1 MENKVEDKKPVVDKY
16 TDYLYGVLK
25 DNNAYD
31 GDYDKFYNE
40 FYQPGVKGYT
50 YRKELYDTMTSHGV
64 DLGATYEDFAN
75 WIGLHAI
82 DPQTQQTP
90 MGADSI
96 SKDMKPVEVTPT
108 KKPEAKKEEKP
119 EVSTEAVSGNQSATD
134 TPQNLESNVSR
145 MRNAGT
151 NYFLQAA
158 EEISNNA
165 YSKSL
170 EELAN
175 QAAKDLKKEA
185 YQESKEESY
194 VRLNQTARYIPI
206 RSLPKDADLDSVFK
220 AALNFEQMCGGTK
233 EYTFAPLGGDVQ
245 ERFEKWKALNATAD
259 NNFTQETASMSPNAV
274 YLQARN
280 LQALGKERPAWIS
293 ELRWNEASDPKNN
306 IDYQEVAAKLVQ
318 EDQQRRL
325 KRSDGAYPNN
335 VSLNGMYHA
344 NYTASMASDIYNTGT
359 INTLFVLFQDG
370 RIRPLQAPDP
380 SVLRGGWEAQR
391 ELFRRQYEK
400 MTFGEEGKEDYTDPY
415 EKNRVVGNFL
425 QNGEVCHIIYF
436 PYMIEQRRWNDAQ
449 ELIKIGTGG
458 KFDEEGVLLNPDDR
472 LQIVPV
478 VVKNGESEEDA
489 IAKAKVE
496 LDNEISKK
504 LPYKETYL
512 QQQIAQAR
520 EALKKEQERL
530 KQLGKHDA
538 VKGSYLPP
546 MFNSKYF
553 DDLLESS
560 TEEGVKR
567 SDEVALA
574 RGNIRKLEESIKK
587 YTQALEALRTV
598 DKVGAWGGFLE
609 GISDLDNWTFGLYNL
624 RENLVAVK
632 AHEGK
637 MGQEAKDR
645 LGLARSLS
653 QESMSAFH
661 RHGEGRL
668 YGPAFGAGYSFP
680 FTIGAIATYGAG
692 NVAARSIIRGGSRMA
707 AKYGTNWLF
716 DTTIRAT
723 TRLAA
728 INAAGVID
736 SSFQMP
742 RIISDAAIEKMGL
755 MNYTFD
761 ENQRIVVTGTQQEK
775 SWGHSLLHSGL
786 NTLVQNVSERVGT
799 YVLEPVAKAFG
810 IGKISLRGFGEALP
824 YGKTIHMIQNGAF
837 AKAMS
842 KMYGTFEKGGYDGF
856 VNEVLEEYIAN
867 PMTATFDENYT
878 FADIFDSRQNLDTAL
893 SVWASSILMLGLS
906 STASS
911 VKYYRTLRSVN
922 NAYDKAEAN
931 ARRLF
936 GNENWD
942 KIQNTILRLEGEPLV
957 NAIYAGVCQNKSLSD
972 EQKKAFLNYVRAQKA
987 QAVFNN
993 AVSEKYSFS
1002 LTGEELNEMNAMT
1015 IHAYAEGRNMQT
1027 PQEYAQAQQ
1036 AFADTREM
1044 AMSALGVTD
1053 DIDAYLDTLGETPAE
1068 QLKKGVEAAK
1078 EKGLDEK
1085 AANAALSAYLNAREQ
1100 QKGAMDGITSDE
1112 SIRRQHADSVI
1123 RQITF
1128 ENEADSEGGSGKVIL
1143 VNVKGR
1149 EKPVF
1154 LIRGR
1159 YENGSITG
1167 ETVVVSEGNG
1177 VIEMIPASEVEG
1189 IVEESDAM
1197 TERQREYDKIDAE
1210 NKEQQRLI
1218 NLNMDTPLAGQGG
1231 ILMDEEGH
1239 RRQVGIKCVFNDEQG
1254 NPASVLVVDQ
1264 NNNDYLIPIDVF
1276 REQRGRGR
1284 KFEAIEPYLDET
1296 DEEYHAA
1303 EGPMNEEYNLANKE
1317 QGGVSEEDAQGAA
1330 EGVTPQPTTDA
1341 TEKPTKP
1348 EVKYDYHVKMKD
1360 GSGNAVSGRVTNLS
1374 ADGVE
1379 IEFDAPYNGKMVD
1392 RIPLADFDNGVS
1404 EIADANGNVLW
1415 NETEAVGDTEV
1426 APQVDATPTQVGQE
1440 DAEKPAIA
1448 QAEQEH
1454 KPTAL
1459 ERIPRSENG
1468 EPLFEQAEN
1477 PEVAWDALVEFSD
1490 GNAATAKEIAD
1501 AMTEEKRKALE
1512 KARKL
1517 KLKGKTPAE
1526 MLASKQA
1533 NAAELAKAE
1542 SEYNHWQRMAN
1553 VEQNRQNAIRAQQE
1567 AEARQRATERAEAE
1581 KAEREAREE
1590 AERRERE
1597 ALEGI
1602 PEWHMDTPENARKR
1616 GARRYG
1622 GQIFTRQE
1630 PVNGVVGKEV
1640 EVKFSQKDLPKGHV
1654 VVMEAEQLQPS
1665 HIQGKRNPM
1674 FFIEEAQP
1682 KNRAEDVSQTAARNI
1697 AENIRPQEITSST
1710 TAYTGAPTINTRGEV
1725 IQGNNRSDA
1734 LRYLWQNNLPEQ
1746 QQAYK
1751 QYLLDQ
1757 AEQLGLDSNA
1767 INAMQHPVL
1776 VNQLDVDDAEAIRL
1790 GQMTAQDT
1798 ESGGVERIKPKNVA
1812 QKLGDNMR
1820 TFANRLLSSS
1830 DNDATFG
1837 QLVDRNGEDVLNWMN
1852 QIGAISNTQY
1862 QSAFDSKGKLTPEAK
1877 NDLQKVLYQAVF
1889 KGGSQQ
1895 LEEMFDRLPAKAQR
1909 AILST
1914 AFRDMD
1920 SPFAGKMLSEIQ
1932 SSIIAYNALMQD
1944 EGFASAKNMEEV
1956 LRAIEI
1962 FKHQTALDDR
1972 FEQYMPADNFSNFAL
1987 HLAGLY
1993 KASDMSQTTIASYFN
2008 EMYDLA
2014 QGKKAATLFEE
2025 ADTTEYPLAEVI
2037 KKVLGIDYKPAK
2049 NGNNN
2054 VANGG
2059 ADVALRNQ
2067 ESQGRQLR
2075 SNKPSASGEQNQT
2088 GTESSERGEGVGVSD
2103 NEQGRQVDIEVNA
2116 PRKGDL
2122 AEAQEN
2128 RPKNS
2133 TQAAVENKES
2143 KPVRFEA
2150 GRRLTKEEKK
2160 EVLNTLRDAF
2170 KENGVPYHIEESDF
2184 GKERRVYEPTSEDWV
2199 KSDITGRPLR
2209 YYITLPDGRVAHP
2222 TELFPNISGRE
2233 VTGHVNRMALLE
2245 KEASELI
2252 SKQLNGFP
2260 SEYIPTAISIL
2271 KKMQSLPHDVRDM
2284 GYGPYFLV
2292 SYDYIFNGKHYGNSP
2307 LFVSLFAHS
2316 VVKESSDAIEATV
2329 KVVNNSYYMVDALLS
2344 ALKKK
2349 YNSTQSAVE
2358 SASAEV
2364 ETSPTEAQK
2373 KAGNYKMGH
2382 VKVGAFDVTI
2392 ENPKGSERSGT
2403 DANGKKWSVKMNNT
2417 YGYIRGTE
2425 GVDGDHI
2432 DVFLAEDMDKWDGK
2446 YVFVVDQYNPDGTF
2460 DEHKVMLGFNST
2472 EEARS
2477 AYLSNYEKGWEN
2489 GRRIVVAGIKT
2500 DGFQKWVDSSHR
2512 KTKPFANYVIAGE
2525 SDVSDN
2531 KKKPSASKKGKPRVS
2546 KKDEVKRT
2554 VEHFPMET
2562 PEEAAA
2568 FDKRIPE
2575 MEDSELLAYM
2585 QEDGKGDVNKAYHMN
2600 VYDEYDYRHTDE
2612 QTEAYNI
2619 YIQQLHDSNTTLEQA
2634 EEILGNILGDNE
2646 RFATDERSQLIGQSD
2661 ALQDYI
2667 TELEQQKEDE
2677 RAEAENSTENTDAN
2691 ADANHVRAADV
2702 AETKSAEPVEADK
2715 SKQYGEYQEVYDNF
2729 VSDVENRGMIP
2740 DLRAIKNK
2748 IRDTKRRLTV
2758 LRNGAATSIQSDE
2771 DLKRFETA
2779 EKKLTDL
2786 LHTYEAMRDYTEARV
2801 REAEAAAQRKPW
2813 SEKNAQERMDE
2824 ASKNP
2829 LTEEEIQNAPTDEV
2843 NKANALDYLS
2853 GNHGLIQSISYLK
2866 VYEDVR
2872 NPNGSA
2878 ASDSG
2883 TKDKTQLAGRS
2894 NSASE
2899 GRDTGG
2905 KSGGT
2910 DGRVD
2915 NGGSRENVSE
2925 QSDGGKSGERS
2936 TRDNAGEGSNT
2947 GISTEEQPVGRRDA
2961 NSGKPR
2967 RGGTS
2972 WRTRSDGGRS
2982 GRGESGNPAT
2992 ENGTRR
2998 AASESVKEESA
3009 DDFLNQAL
3017 GEFKDVLDDFIKAG
3031 RGELSISLVGLNSKQ
3046 MEILPRLIQVGAKV
3060 GYAYIRKGVH
3070 GFTEWANHVKEAI
3083 GKYLRDANL
3092 SDDEIDAFIK
3102 EMWKSK
3108 IPFDGQIHTL
3118 EEWASIYSKKDL
3130 RNKVRTTIEKKR
3142 EAQRQAESI
3151 SVKTG
3156 DINNIRETLPFLL
3169 PQQQEDVLR
3178 AETQFFDETHQDREH
3193 ANGKGYMFT
3202 NGTGTGKTYTG
3213 LGIVK
3218 RFVKQ
3223 GKKRILILTPS
3234 QPKVRDWIN
3243 DGKNLG
3249 LEIKSLDDWAKERGT
3264 TATTEAGEGTII
3276 TTYANFRQNEEL
3288 LNGTFDLI
3296 VYDESHRLMENKN
3309 AANTIGTNQ
3318 HHMIANRDAAF
3329 ATIRLRKINPFYQE
3343 RDKVNDEFKEKREQ
3357 LVKELT
3363 QENPNE
3369 MDGSLVSKGLIP
3381 HSTDAFNWHE
3391 EDTERFPEFAQL
3403 HNRFQELTET
3413 IIKEVDP
3420 QIEEQAKKDAAH
3432 TKVVFLSAT
3441 PFNTREN
3448 IDYAQGYIFSYPDK
3462 EQTRGYSIASPMTI
3476 FFEEHF
3482 GAAYKWRYGR
3492 LEHSERNAEAIA
3504 QQEREFSDWLQ
3515 HTLCTMSG
3523 RIIDSEYDY
3532 SRDFPVVSV
3541 EHAEEINNAAEEIL
3555 RDKYFNM
3562 AYHKVF
3568 GNYNYA
3574 GALFETLKVATL
3586 IPRIKQ
3592 HLEAGRK
3599 VVIFHRRVESKT
3611 PLIPPF
3617 AAMLSACHAIID
3629 EMKIKNKPKEEI
3641 DAARHRLEEL
3651 KEKWRGLLK
3660 WESMLDYSMPRE
3672 QIAKAFGADNVLY
3685 FSGQE
3690 STKAKN
3696 QAVDSFNNDESG
3708 KNIIVIQEASGK
3720 EGISLHDTTGKH
3732 QRVLITLALP
3742 QSPITALQIEGRIY
3756 RIGNRSNAIFE
3767 YPLLGLNSE
3776 IILFGQKFNGQ
3787 IGTTENLALGSQ
3799 ARNLRESFA
3808 RSVEESGKDVPIEEQ
3823 GFGGKEADAAERG
3836 ETSPFDRAVLDYY
3849 GNQKLKGKRDSR
3861 EGVDYYPTPEPLG
3874 FKMVEWGNLNDGET
3888 ALEPSAGHGA
3898 IARYVPSA
3906 NPLTAIEP
3914 SQNLFAKLQL
3924 KAGGSGRKF
3933 VNTIFEGY
3941 NVVNKHDVIF
3951 MNPPFGTGGRLAVDH
3966 VAKAFTHL
3974 TEGGRIVAIIPR
3986 GSTDKK
3992 FDKWIDEQENAVVTG
4007 EIMLPDITFQ
4017 QAGTSVMARV
4027 LVIDKVTNQELR
4039 SEAESKYRRIDL
4051 SRRQYDK
4058 IEDFFEDIRDIQ
4070 MPSRTIDE
4078 KARMLK
4084 RAAPALRD
4092 IKELKGVVDVQAQDE
4107 GIDIRTKGSA
4117 MGFYLDLT
4125 VSDFSLQQQLRTKYQ
4140 RYAQEIEWNEHRH
4153 NEKAVEIYKA
4163 YNDLVCRLLGKTAE
4177 EVESDITRE
4186 KMGLEQPHEEQGVAI
4201 NVAPQAEES
4210 PSSEQNESTTESS
4223 PYHYELKHH
4232 TKTGAEMFMAMPNE
4246 KSGLS
4251 SEEYSSMLAKAK
4263 KHGGYWNRFM
4273 KGFAFPSEKSAK
4285 DFLAETGNTEPQA
4298 DERYQKAGTPLT
4310 PNSAEVALRDA
4321 IADLMRKS
4329 GLDVLES
4336 KEGQRVLDEANGR
4349 YVRLSAKQK
4358 RALETA
4364 TIADES
4370 TNNATVVSSA
4380 AGAKVQ
4386 KNLEAL
4392 ADSYKK
4398 RPNKARGFITDLSR
4412 SLDLEQHEA
4421 SQYGTFV
4428 TENGKTV
4435 TIRVSNHNAR
4445 VSNFDRN
4452 GEIDGISIVISS
4464 HGNKGLNNDGNAHIV
4479 EFFYS
4484 KQSLERSEGKPLADI
4499 ILSVSKALKSGEF
4512 KDNTGLA
4519 QRQEVNE
4526 QIIREQRLTNTRLY
4540 NPRASISPVRGQW
4553 TKDKILRRLK
4563 DIGGSRKGFHTAAKF
4578 ISEFDSP
4585 EELEAHMY
4593 YHGTQYGGGALKPSI
4608 LMSDRDIERYGGGG
4622 YGVKYWGISVSKS
4635 KKVASNFSQ
4644 GEGVGIYP
4652 IILCKSAKVVEVNGV
4667 EDAEDLDEYIE
4678 QLWKDGVDAVWI
4690 GKGEQELCVLNPR
4703 AIVNINRA
4711 DYYRYYKLG
4720 SEENP
4725 LKIID
4730 KEGIAKLYHDAKA
4743 YIQAYKKSPRKP
4755 LSPSLF
4761 EESNNGEFEY
4771 KPKDKY
4777 EAEMRE
4783 YEQKMDEYL
4792 NSDEYREWEKAREY
4806 AEKNIRF
4813 FRTSNGKAYGFTVGG
4828 KIYIDPRIATA
4839 ETPIH
4844 EYAHLW
4850 ATAMRE
4856 GNPTEWKNIVGLMK
4870 GTSVWA
4876 EVQKLYPELKND
4888 DDIADE
4894 VLATFSGRRG
4904 AERLRAE
4911 QQKIMQGNGSV
4922 FEKAAAVGAL
4932 ARVKQALSKF
4942 WKGVADFLGIHYT
4955 SAEEVADRVMKDL
4968 LEGVDPRKF
4977 GVGGVLR
4984 ESIRLP
4990 KDEYAKVAHAIA
5002 TNTGLKKAGMNEV
5015 FTDNNYYIYTAKKN
5029 GDFTVRFG
5037 LPIEGNEDVINE
5049 LSKGVKDGTI
5059 RNTRSLHSVIERE
5072 RSERNENN
5080 HNNVNAEGRQKST
5093 GAIGDL
5099 ALRQQADSTGSDGY
5113 LGEEIPGRTPA
5124 GNSDRGAGRGRVDD
5138 TSYRQGEGAP
5148 HVSTSSESKT
5158 QAAQKA
5164 TDNLNLG
5171 GNVVVHESAEG
5182 LEGKEATA
5190 KGWYD
5195 TRTGQIH
5202 VVLSNNADA
5211 ADVTQTILHESVAH
5225 HGLRELFGHNVMDA
5239 FLDSIFA
5246 AASQEVKDAINEL
5259 RRGNGWNFRTA
5270 TEEYLAGL
5278 AERTDF
5284 ERMTAEERG
5293 LFATLRRLFNRALE
5307 FLGLKNH
5314 ELSDRELAY
5323 ILWCSYQNLKTD
5335 VKGRYVAEAERI
5347 AMRYK
5352 LKAGKNAMTDTE
5364 KKEHSVLLRGKLDNL
5379 QEILAKDTYE
5389 RLVTSGAHLERTAW
5403 VDMLSPLQ
5411 DLQHAIE
5418 KNGGFKLGD
5427 FENPYNAYITMSSR
5441 NYAQMDIYK
5450 RTLYAD
5456 MIEAIH
5462 ALGSETGR
5470 SYEEIKMYVM
5480 AKHGMERQKY
5490 MAGKAAE
5497 EAYNRYKS
5505 IHPFGQK
5512 TLDDFIDEYE
5522 EKSFAGLTE
5531 LFGTQSVSDAMDEAQ
5546 KYVEEVEAEAGSL
5559 SDSMW
5564 DSIRAATN
5572 SSLQRAYEAGLISKE
5587 TYDNVSSMYQYYIPL
5602 RGFDEA
5608 TSDEV
5613 YEYFGDQTINGGTG
5627 SFMKKAKG
5635 RKSVADDPFAVI
5647 GNMAEMAIMQSN
5659 RNLMKQQLLNLALN
5673 HPSDLISVSDLY
5685 VKFDED
5691 YDNGDGTRGA
5701 WVPVAV
5707 PDTSGMTTEEA
5718 NQVMLDFQD
5727 DMEEKV
5733 KDEPDTYALAH
5744 QKPHIPYRVLGRNMN
5759 EHQVMV
5765 KRGGKTY
5772 ILTINGNPRAAQ
5784 AINGLLN
5791 PDATENPGA
5800 IALKAMTN
5808 WIARMATARNVEFAI
5823 SNAMR
5828 DLEFSTTLIPKEGT
5842 EYYGRYVKN
5851 YLTCVKNIGRLVNRL
5866 NDNILDTSNPLEK
5879 AFYDFIYNGGETGYT
5894 FMRGVERYKGEITKA
5909 LSELRAKEGKSK
5921 IERLGNKVVYGH
5933 HYIINDAWN
5942 IYMKGAEYL
5951 SRCTEDWV
5959 RFAVFLTSR
5968 QMGRSME
5975 QSIMD
5980 AKEVTVNFNRKGAG
5994 SKSAGKWDV
6003 SNFFSMNNLHFLSAY
6018 AASVFKN
6025 FYAFSNASIQGLDK
6039 NVRLHLNHTAGM
6051 LMWDGAAVMLGMLS
6065 AMCVPLMLSAI
6076 GGDPDDYWDM
6086 PDSMRR
6092 MGIMLPLGKDGRFLT
6107 LPMSIEHRAAY
6118 GIGELLGT
6126 VVCGSENLP
6135 ASEITFQAFEQL
6147 SQILP
6152 LDLTEGNGSML
6163 SLVPTAVRPE
6173 VEIAFNK
6180 NWLGMPIYKE
6190 PFNKNTPA
6198 FRNVYQSTNPN
6209 YIAMSKWLNEVQG
6222 GGDYE
6227 RAGVQVNPAMVQHL
6241 VESYTGGAGKF
6252 VSRTSGVIAKII
6264 QGEQIR
6270 SNEIPFYR
6278 TLVKSVDDRTHNRA
6292 ARERF
6297 QREYDKG
6304 QKLIYKIDNYQKE
6317 SARGNSQYVKE
6328 LDEFAKSKDF
6338 MSYML
6343 WKSYNSVKSQFD
6355 NARSYIGDDKDKR
6368 AALDHAQ
6375 MLVRKMMTECA
6386 RAVEDSKTQEEA
6398 DKKIGRI
6405 QSEYTPQIKE
6415 SLSKVE
6421 E

>member
-1 MENKVEDKKPVVDKY
+1 MEDKKPVSSDKWSEA
-16 TDYLYGVLK
+16 LYETLK
-25 DNNAYD
+25 LNNAYD
-31 GDYDKFYNE
+31 KDYDTFYND
-40 FYQPGVKGYT
+40 FYAPGIKGYA
-50 YRKELYDTMTSHGV
+50 YRKDVYDFMKKGGV
-64 DLGATYEDFAN
+64 DLGATYEEFASK
-75 WIGLHAI
+75 IGLHAI

-96 SKDMKPVEVTPT
+96 SKDMKPMEVTPT

-119 EVSTEAVSGNQSATD
+119 EVSADAVSENQHPTD
-134 TPQNLESNVSR
+134 TLQDFNPNVSR

-151 NYFLQAA
+151 DYFLQAA

-175 QAAKDLKKEA
+175 QAAKDLKKKA
-185 YQESKEESY
+185 YQKPKEDSY

-206 RSLPKDADLDSVFK
+206 RSLPKDADLDSVFE
-220 AALNFEQMCGGTK
+220 AALTFENQVCGGAK
-233 EYTFAPLGGDVQ
+233 EYTFASLGGDIQ
-245 ERFEKWKALNATAD
+245 ERYEKWKALKGLGSSY
-259 NNFTQETASMSPNAV
+259 TQETASMSPNAV
-274 YLQARN
+274 YLQAIN

-293 ELRWNEASDPKNN
+293 ELRWNEALNYDKN
-306 IDYQEVAAKLVQ
+306 KLNKITAELEQ
-318 EDQQRRL
+318 EDQKRRL
-325 KRSDGAYPNN
+325 KRSDGAYPDD

-344 NYTASMASDIYNTGT
+344 NYTALMASDIYNNGT
-359 INTLFVLFQDG
+359 NKTIFVLFQDG

-380 SVLRGGWEAQR
+380 SILRGGVEAQR

-400 MTFGEEGKEDYTDPY
+400 MTFGEEGKEGYTDPY

-436 PYMIEQRRWNDAQ
+436 PYMIEQRRWDDAQ
-449 ELIKIGTGG
+449 ELIKIGLGG
-458 KFDEEGVLLNPDDR
+458 KFNEEGVLLNPDDR

-530 KQLGKHDA
+530 KQLGDHDA
-538 VKGSYLPP
+538 VKGSFFPQMYNPRYY
-546 MFNSKYF
+546 K
-553 DDLLESS
+553 DLLEST

-587 YTQALEALRTV
+587 YTQALEALRTG

-661 RHGEGRL
+661 RHGEGRF

-692 NVAARSIIRGGSRMA
+692 NVAARGIIRGGSRMA

-786 NTLVQNVSERVGT
+786 NTLTQNASERVGT

-810 IGKISLRGFGEALP
+810 IGKISLRSFGEAFP
-824 YGKTIHMIQNGAF
+824 YNKTIHMIQNGAF

-842 KMYGTFEKGGYDGF
+842 KVYGTFEKGGYDGF

-1078 EKGLDEK
+1078 ENGLDEK

-1154 LIRGR
+1154 LVRGR

-1189 IVEESDAM
+1189 IVEESDAV
-1197 TERQREYDKIDAE
+1197 TERQRKYDKIDAE

-1317 QGGVSEEDAQGAA
+1317 QEGVSEEDAQGAA
-1330 EGVTPQPTTDA
+1330 EGVTPQSATDA

-1440 DAEKPAIA
+1440 DAEKSAIA

-1459 ERIPRSENG
+1459 ERIPKDENG
-1468 EPLFEQAEN
+1468 NPIYEQTDAETAFTGLT
-1477 PEVAWDALVEFSD
+1477 EEA
-1490 GNAATAKEIAD
+1490 GNVIEAEEIAKSMVED
-1501 AMTEEKRKALE
+1501 KEKALE
-1512 KARKL
+1512 KAKKIKLPSGVSVAEKVKAAKVRTQAIAKAQEELDKWKAIAEVPAQQRAKVVEERIAKEKAEAEAKRK
-1517 KLKGKTPAE
+1517 AE
-1526 MLASKQA
+1526 EEAKRA
-1533 NAAELAKAE
+1533 NEEAE
-1542 SEYNHWQRMAN
+1542 SELNSTIEN
-1553 VEQNRQNAIRAQQE
+1553 VLNTLYKKGKDYASKIFNMKFFDFAKTPDFMKHLGMTGSKFTIRYGVIARHFGKDGSHDFTQSEWEQIPHAIEHPFAITQLKNKEKGFRIYTALKTEKGEYVVVGVDVKNAGRDMEVNAIATMFGRRSNANLSENEEVIYKSKEITPEQE
-1567 AEARQRATERAEAE
+1567 ALLSRPNSDQYP
-1581 KAEREAREE
+1581 AERE
-1590 AERRERE
+1590 
-1597 ALEGI
+1597 
-1602 PEWHMDTPENARKR
+1602 
-1616 GARRYG
+1616 
-1622 GQIFTRQE
+1622 
-1630 PVNGVVGKEV
+1630 
-1640 EVKFSQKDLPKGHV
+1640 
-1654 VVMEAEQLQPS
+1654 
-1665 HIQGKRNPM
+1665 
-1674 FFIEEAQP
+1674 
-1682 KNRAEDVSQTAARNI
+1682 
-1697 AENIRPQEITSST
+1697 
-1710 TAYTGAPTINTRGEV
+1710 
-1725 IQGNNRSDA
+1725 
-1734 LRYLWQNNLPEQ
+1734 
-1746 QQAYK
+1746 
-1751 QYLLDQ
+1751 
-1757 AEQLGLDSNA
+1757 
-1767 INAMQHPVL
+1767 
-1776 VNQLDVDDAEAIRL
+1776 
-1790 GQMTAQDT
+1790 
-1798 ESGGVERIKPKNVA
+1798 
-1812 QKLGDNMR
+1812 
-1820 TFANRLLSSS
+1820 
-1830 DNDATFG
+1830 
-1837 QLVDRNGEDVLNWMN
+1837 
-1852 QIGAISNTQY
+1852 
-1862 QSAFDSKGKLTPEAK
+1862 
-1877 NDLQKVLYQAVF
+1877 
-1889 KGGSQQ
+1889 
-1895 LEEMFDRLPAKAQR
+1895 
-1909 AILST
+1909 LST
-1914 AFRDMD
+1914 D
-1920 SPFAGKMLSEIQ
+1920 
-1932 SSIIAYNALMQD
+1932 
-1944 EGFASAKNMEEV
+1944 
-1956 LRAIEI
+1956 
-1962 FKHQTALDDR
+1962 
-1972 FEQYMPADNFSNFAL
+1972 
-1987 HLAGLY
+1987 
-1993 KASDMSQTTIASYFN
+1993 
-2008 EMYDLA
+2008 
-2014 QGKKAATLFEE
+2014 
-2025 ADTTEYPLAEVI
+2025 
-2037 KKVLGIDYKPAK
+2037 KV
-2049 NGNNN
+2049 
-2054 VANGG
+2054 
-2059 ADVALRNQ
+2059 
-2067 ESQGRQLR
+2067 
-2075 SNKPSASGEQNQT
+2075 
-2088 GTESSERGEGVGVSD
+2088 TESSPS
-2103 NEQGRQVDIEVNA
+2103 
-2116 PRKGDL
+2116 P
-2122 AEAQEN
+2122 QEN
-2128 RPKNS
+2128 GPKNS
-2133 TQAAVENKES
+2133 TQSAVENKES

-2150 GRRLTKEEKK
+2150 GRRLTKEEKE

-2199 KSDITGRPLR
+2199 KSDITGRRLR

-2222 TELFPNISGRE
+2222 TELFPNISGRD

-2252 SKQLNGFP
+2252 SKQIDGFP
-2260 SEYIPTAISIL
+2260 SEQIPTAISIL
-2271 KKMQSLPHDVRDM
+2271 EKMQSLPHEVRDM

-2316 VVKESSDAIEATV
+2316 VVKESSDAIKATV
-2329 KVVNNSYYMVDALLS
+2329 QAVNNSYYMVDALLS
-2344 ALKKK
+2344 ALKEK
-2349 YNSTQSAVE
+2349 YNSTQAAVE
-2358 SASAEV
+2358 SASSEV
-2364 ETSPTEAQK
+2364 ETSPSEAQK

-2432 DVFLAEDMDKWDGK
+2432 DVFLAEDMDKWEGK
-2446 YVFVVDQYNPDGTF
+2446 YAFVVDQYNPDGTF
-2460 DEHKVMLGFNST
+2460 DEHKVMLGFNSM

-2489 GRRIVVAGIKT
+2489 GRRIVVARIKT
-2500 DGFQKWVDSSHR
+2500 DDFQKWVDSSHR
-2512 KTKPFANYVIAGE
+2512 KTKPFAHYVIAGAA
-2525 SDVSDN
+2525 DVSDN
-2531 KKKPSASKKGKPRVS
+2531 EKKPSASKKGKPRVS
-2546 KKDEVKRT
+2546 KEDEVKRT

-2585 QEDGKGDVNKAYHMN
+2585 QEDGKGDANKAYHMN
-2600 VYDEYDYRHTDE
+2600 IYDEYDYRHTDE
-2612 QTEAYNI
+2612 QTEAYDI

-2634 EEILGNILGDNE
+2634 EEMLGNILGDVE
-2646 RFATDERSQLIGQSD
+2646 RFATDERSQLIGRSD

-2667 TELEQQKEDE
+2667 TELERQKEDK
-2677 RAEAENSTENTDAN
+2677 RAEAENSAENTDAN
-2691 ADANHVRAADV
+2691 HVEAADV
-2702 AETKSAEPVEADK
+2702 AENKSAEPVEADK

-2758 LRNGAATSIQSDE
+2758 LKNGATTSIQSDE
-2771 DLKRFETA
+2771 DLKRFEAA

-2786 LHTYEAMRDYTEARV
+2786 LHVYEAMRDYTEARIKK
-2801 REAEAAAQRKPW
+2801 AEAAAQRKPW

-2899 GRDTGG
+2899 KRDTGG

-2910 DGRVD
+2910 TGRVD
-2915 NGGSRENVSE
+2915 NGGGREDVSE
-2925 QSDGGKSGERS
+2925 QSDGGKSGEGS

-2947 GISTEEQPVGRRDA
+2947 GIPTEEQPVGRRDA
-2961 NSGKPR
+2961 HSGKPR

-2972 WRTRSDGGRS
+2972 GRTRSDGGRS

-3046 MEILPRLIQVGAKV
+3046 MEMLPRLIQVGAKV

-3070 GFTEWANHVKEAI
+3070 SFTEWANHVKEAI

-3118 EEWASIYSKKDL
+3118 EEWASIYSKKEL
-3130 RNKVRTTIEKKR
+3130 RNKVKTTIEEKR
-3142 EAQRQAESI
+3142 EAQRRAEGI

-3178 AETQFFDETHQDREH
+3178 AETQFFGKSHQDREH

-3309 AANTIGTNQ
+3309 AANTIGTDQ
-3318 HHMIANRDAAF
+3318 HHMIANRDISQ
-3329 ATIRLRKINPFYQE
+3329 ATVRLRKINPIYQE
-3343 RDKVNDEFKEKREQ
+3343 LNKVHEEFMAKREN
-3357 LVKELT
+3357 LVKKFEK
-3363 QENPNE
+3363 EDP
-3369 MDGSLVSKGLIP
+3369 LVSEGLLASQGLIP
-3381 HSTDAFNWHE
+3381 YSSNVDNWNEKDA
-3391 EDTERFPEFAQL
+3391 ERFPEFAKL
-3403 HNRFQELTET
+3403 RKRYLELRE
-3413 IIKEVDP
+3413 IIVKEVDP

-3462 EQTRGYSIASPMTI
+3462 EQARGYSVASPQTI

-3574 GALFETLKVATL
+3574 GALFETLKVSTL

-3629 EMKIKNKPKEEI
+3629 EMKMKNKPKEEI

-3823 GFGGKEADAAERG
+3823 GFGGKEADAAERD

-4039 SEAESKYRRIDL
+4039 DKAESKYHRVDL

-4092 IKELKGVVDVQAQDE
+4092 IKELKGVVDVQAQDD

-4125 VSDFSLQQQLRTKYQ
+4125 VSDFSLQQQLRAKYQ

-4186 KMGLEQPHEEQGVAI
+4186 KMGLEQPHEEKEAAI
-4201 NVAPQAEES
+4201 NVAPKVEES

-4263 KHGGYWNRFM
+4263 KNGGYWNRFM

-4285 DFLAETGNTEPQA
+4285 DFLAETGNTEQKPSSGNLYRQGKELSPNHEIRIVEGDENHGFKNYKEAKSWAKSNIARTYSNEETGGKGEIRISNAAIDKYLSQSAVDKSDSKDVHLAVLKILPDVIRESVNAEQHA
-4298 DERYQKAGTPLT
+4298 DYKKGEDGMRNKKNGINPDVTIHRLYGAVRMNGKLYRVKVTLKENNTSKEPKSPHSYEATKIELLAGTLG
-4310 PNSAEVALRDA
+4310 NSEN
-4321 IADLMRKS
+4321 S
-4329 GLDVLES
+4329 
-4336 KEGQRVLDEANGR
+4336 
-4349 YVRLSAKQK
+4349 LSP
-4358 RALETA
+4358 
-4364 TIADES
+4364 S
-4370 TNNATVVSSA
+4370 TNNSITAANLLKGVEKSYGAGQFFEGYSEKSA
-4380 AGAKVQ
+4380 
-4386 KNLEAL
+4386 E
-4392 ADSYKK
+4392 
-4398 RPNKARGFITDLSR
+4398 
-4412 SLDLEQHEA
+4412 
-4421 SQYGTFV
+4421 
-4428 TENGKTV
+4428 KT
-4435 TIRVSNHNAR
+4435 
-4445 VSNFDRN
+4445 
-4452 GEIDGISIVISS
+4452 
-4464 HGNKGLNNDGNAHIV
+4464 
-4479 EFFYS
+4479 
-4484 KQSLERSEGKPLADI
+4484 
-4499 ILSVSKALKSGEF
+4499 
-4512 KDNTGLA
+4512 
-4519 QRQEVNE
+4519 RQE
-4526 QIIREQRLTNTRLY
+4526 
-4540 NPRASISPVRGQW
+4540 
-4553 TKDKILRRLK
+4553 
-4563 DIGGSRKGFHTAAKF
+4563 
-4578 ISEFDSP
+4578 
-4585 EELEAHMY
+4585 
-4593 YHGTQYGGGALKPSI
+4593 
-4608 LMSDRDIERYGGGG
+4608 
-4622 YGVKYWGISVSKS
+4622 
-4635 KKVASNFSQ
+4635 
-4644 GEGVGIYP
+4644 
-4652 IILCKSAKVVEVNGV
+4652 
-4667 EDAEDLDEYIE
+4667 
-4678 QLWKDGVDAVWI
+4678 
-4690 GKGEQELCVLNPR
+4690 
-4703 AIVNINRA
+4703 
-4711 DYYRYYKLG
+4711 
-4720 SEENP
+4720 
-4725 LKIID
+4725 
-4730 KEGIAKLYHDAKA
+4730 
-4743 YIQAYKKSPRKP
+4743 
-4755 LSPSLF
+4755 
-4761 EESNNGEFEY
+4761 
-4771 KPKDKY
+4771 
-4777 EAEMRE
+4777 
-4783 YEQKMDEYL
+4783 
-4792 NSDEYREWEKAREY
+4792 
-4806 AEKNIRF
+4806 
-4813 FRTSNGKAYGFTVGG
+4813 
-4828 KIYIDPRIATA
+4828 
-4839 ETPIH
+4839 
-4844 EYAHLW
+4844 
-4850 ATAMRE
+4850 
-4856 GNPTEWKNIVGLMK
+4856 
-4870 GTSVWA
+4870 
-4876 EVQKLYPELKND
+4876 
-4888 DDIADE
+4888 
-4894 VLATFSGRRG
+4894 
-4904 AERLRAE
+4904 
-4911 QQKIMQGNGSV
+4911 
-4922 FEKAAAVGAL
+4922 
-4932 ARVKQALSKF
+4932 
-4942 WKGVADFLGIHYT
+4942 
-4955 SAEEVADRVMKDL
+4955 
-4968 LEGVDPRKF
+4968 
-4977 GVGGVLR
+4977 
-4984 ESIRLP
+4984 
-4990 KDEYAKVAHAIA
+4990 
-5002 TNTGLKKAGMNEV
+5002 
-5015 FTDNNYYIYTAKKN
+5015 
-5029 GDFTVRFG
+5029 
-5037 LPIEGNEDVINE
+5037 
-5049 LSKGVKDGTI
+5049 
-5059 RNTRSLHSVIERE
+5059 
-5072 RSERNENN
+5072 
-5080 HNNVNAEGRQKST
+5080 
-5093 GAIGDL
+5093 
-5099 ALRQQADSTGSDGY
+5099 
-5113 LGEEIPGRTPA
+5113 
-5124 GNSDRGAGRGRVDD
+5124 
-5138 TSYRQGEGAP
+5138 
-5148 HVSTSSESKT
+5148 KT

-5164 TDNLNLG
+5164 TENLNLG
-5171 GNVVVHESAEG
+5171 GRVVVHESTEG
-5182 LEGKEATA
+5182 FEGREATA

-5211 ADVTQTILHESVAH
+5211 ADVTQTILHEAVAH

-5239 FLDSIFA
+5239 FLDSVLA

-5259 RRGNGWNFRTA
+5259 RRGKGWNFRTA

-5293 LFATLRRLFNRALE
+5293 LFATIRRLFNRALE

-5314 ELSDRELAY
+5314 ELSDSELAY
-5323 ILWCSYQNLKTD
+5323 ILWCSYQNLKTGE
-5335 VKGRYVAEAERI
+5335 KGRYVAEAERI

-5389 RLVTSGAHLERTAW
+5389 RLVTSGSHLERTAW

-5470 SYEEIKMYVM
+5470 SYEEIKTYVM

-5490 MAGKAAE
+5490 MAEKAAE
-5497 EAYNRYKS
+5497 EAYDRYKS
-5505 IHPFGQK
+5505 MHPFGQK
-5512 TLDDFIDEYE
+5512 TLDYFIDEYE

-5546 KYVEEVEAEAGSL
+5546 KYVDEVEADSGSL
-5559 SDSMW
+5559 ADSLW
-5564 DSIRAATN
+5564 YSIRDATK

-5602 RGFDEA
+5602 RGFDET

-5733 KDEPDTYALAH
+5733 KAEPDTYALAH

-5951 SRCTEDWV
+5951 SRCTENWV

-6018 AASVFKN
+6018 AASAFKN

-6051 LMWDGAAVMLGMLS
+6051 LMWDGAAVTLGMLS
-6065 AMCVPLMLSAI
+6065 AMCIPLMLSAI

-6135 ASEITFQAFEQL
+6135 ASEITFQACEQL

-6375 MLVRKMMTECA
+6375 MLVQKMMTECA

>member
-1 MENKVEDKKPVVDKY
+1 
-16 TDYLYGVLK
+16 
-25 DNNAYD
+25 
-31 GDYDKFYNE
+31 
-40 FYQPGVKGYT
+40 
-50 YRKELYDTMTSHGV
+50 
-64 DLGATYEDFAN
+64 
-75 WIGLHAI
+75 
-82 DPQTQQTP
+82 
-90 MGADSI
+90 
-96 SKDMKPVEVTPT
+96 
-108 KKPEAKKEEKP
+108 
-119 EVSTEAVSGNQSATD
+119 
-134 TPQNLESNVSR
+134 
-145 MRNAGT
+145 
-151 NYFLQAA
+151 
-158 EEISNNA
+158 
-165 YSKSL
+165 
-170 EELAN
+170 
-175 QAAKDLKKEA
+175 
-185 YQESKEESY
+185 
-194 VRLNQTARYIPI
+194 
-206 RSLPKDADLDSVFK
+206 
-220 AALNFEQMCGGTK
+220 
-233 EYTFAPLGGDVQ
+233 
-245 ERFEKWKALNATAD
+245 
-259 NNFTQETASMSPNAV
+259 
-274 YLQARN
+274 
-280 LQALGKERPAWIS
+280 
-293 ELRWNEASDPKNN
+293 
-306 IDYQEVAAKLVQ
+306 
-318 EDQQRRL
+318 
-325 KRSDGAYPNN
+325 
-335 VSLNGMYHA
+335 
-344 NYTASMASDIYNTGT
+344 MASDIYNNGT
-359 INTLFVLFQDG
+359 NKTIFVLFQDG

-380 SVLRGGWEAQR
+380 SVLRGGVEAQR

-400 MTFGEEGKEDYTDPY
+400 MTFGEEGKEGYTDPY

-436 PYMIEQRRWNDAQ
+436 PYMIEQRRWDDAQ
-449 ELIKIGTGG
+449 ELIKIGLGG
-458 KFDEEGVLLNPDDR
+458 KFNEKGVLLNPDDR

-530 KQLGKHDA
+530 KQFGDHDY
-538 VKGSYLPP
+538 VKESYMAGAINPRSLAIKL
-546 MFNSKYF
+546 MAN
-553 DDLLESS
+553 
-560 TEEGVKR
+560 TEEGAKI

-587 YTQALEALRTV
+587 YTQALEALRTG
-598 DKVGAWGGFLE
+598 DKVGFWGGFLE
-609 GISDLDNWTFGLYNL
+609 GISDWDNWTLGLYNL

-632 AHEGK
+632 AHEMG

-661 RHGEGRL
+661 RYGEGRL

-692 NVAARSIIRGGSRMA
+692 NVAARGIIRGGSRMA

-810 IGKISLRGFGEALP
+810 IGKISLRSFGEALP
-824 YGKTIHMIQNGAF
+824 YNKTIHMIQNGAF

-842 KMYGTFEKGGYDGF
+842 KVYGTFEKGGYDGF

-893 SVWASSILMLGLS
+893 SVWASSIFMLGFS

-922 NAYDKAEAN
+922 SAYDKAEAN

-1154 LIRGR
+1154 LVRGR

-1189 IVEESDAM
+1189 IVEESDAV
-1197 TERQREYDKIDAE
+1197 TERQRKYDKIDAE

-1317 QGGVSEEDAQGAA
+1317 QEGVSEEDAQGAA
-1330 EGVTPQPTTDA
+1330 EGVTPQSATDA

-1440 DAEKPAIA
+1440 DAEKSAIA

-1581 KAEREAREE
+1581 KAKREAREE

-1734 LRYLWQNNLPEQ
+1734 LRYLWQNNLPKQ

-1776 VNQLDVDDAEAIRL
+1776 VNQLEVDDAEAIRL

-1837 QLVDRNGEDVLNWMN
+1837 QLVDRNGENVLNWMN

-2067 ESQGRQLR
+2067 ESQGRQPR

-2088 GTESSERGEGVGVSD
+2088 GAESSERGGGAEGDSGRGKNPQGNSRLQEPS
-2103 NEQGRQVDIEVNA
+2103 NEGTQEKRIGSKSMTHDEAIAFIAEMEDHAEVAPEIDLTIENWDAQFGENGIVPTPIGDVKMGENQFAKLMRQGRNGKLGMIKPTLETPDLIIEENSEAKNEDVAERNSSYIFIKA
-2116 PRKGDL
+2116 FTKKDGSRFYYFTSISVSKG
-2122 AEAQEN
+2122 
-2128 RPKNS
+2128 
-2133 TQAAVENKES
+2133 
-2143 KPVRFEA
+2143 
-2150 GRRLTKEEKK
+2150 GK
-2160 EVLNTLRDAF
+2160 EVIISNQEKSRNRILRLMEEESVIWRTPKDATTSSAERQGLDYEQSEIAETTAKGSGITPQSTSSADKVTESSPSP
-2170 KENGVPYHIEESDF
+2170 KENGP
-2184 GKERRVYEPTSEDWV
+2184 K
-2199 KSDITGRPLR
+2199 
-2209 YYITLPDGRVAHP
+2209 
-2222 TELFPNISGRE
+2222 
-2233 VTGHVNRMALLE
+2233 
-2245 KEASELI
+2245 
-2252 SKQLNGFP
+2252 
-2260 SEYIPTAISIL
+2260 
-2271 KKMQSLPHDVRDM
+2271 
-2284 GYGPYFLV
+2284 
-2292 SYDYIFNGKHYGNSP
+2292 
-2307 LFVSLFAHS
+2307 
-2316 VVKESSDAIEATV
+2316 
-2329 KVVNNSYYMVDALLS
+2329 
-2344 ALKKK
+2344 
-2349 YNSTQSAVE
+2349 NSTQSAVE

-2364 ETSPTEAQK
+2364 EASPTEAQK

-2446 YVFVVDQYNPDGTF
+2446 YAFVVDQYNPDGTF
-2460 DEHKVMLGFNST
+2460 DEHKVMLGFNSM

-2489 GRRIVVAGIKT
+2489 GRRIVVARIKT

-2512 KTKPFANYVIAGE
+2512 KTKPFAHYVIAGAA
-2525 SDVSDN
+2525 DVSDN
-2531 KKKPSASKKGKPRVS
+2531 EKKPSASKKGKPRVS
-2546 KKDEVKRT
+2546 KEDEVKRT

-2585 QEDGKGDVNKAYHMN
+2585 QEDGKGDINSAYHMSI
-2600 VYDEYDYRHTDE
+2600 YDEYDYRHTDE
-2612 QTEAYNI
+2612 QTEAYNT

-2634 EEILGNILGDNE
+2634 EEMLGNILGDVE

-2667 TELEQQKEDE
+2667 TELERQKEDE
-2677 RAEAENSTENTDAN
+2677 RAEAENSAENTDAN
-2691 ADANHVRAADV
+2691 HVGAADV
-2702 AETKSAEPVEADK
+2702 AENKSAEPVEADK

-2786 LHTYEAMRDYTEARV
+2786 LHVYEAMRDYTEARIKK
-2801 REAEAAAQRKPW
+2801 AEAAAQRKPW

-2910 DGRVD
+2910 AGRVD

-2972 WRTRSDGGRS
+2972 GRTRSDGGRS

-3462 EQTRGYSIASPMTI
+3462 EQTRGYSIASPQTI

-3586 IPRIKQ
+3586 IQRIKQ

-3629 EMKIKNKPKEEI
+3629 EMKMKNKPKEEI

-3690 STKAKN
+3690 STKVKN

-3823 GFGGKEADAAERG
+3823 GFGGKEADAAERD

-4027 LVIDKVTNQELR
+4027 LVIDKVTNQSLR

-4051 SRRQYDK
+4051 SRRKYDK

-4092 IKELKGVVDVQAQDE
+4092 IKELKGVVDVQAQDD

-4223 PYHYELKHH
+4223 PYHYELKYH

-4285 DFLAETGNTEPQA
+4285 DFLAETGNTEQKPSRGNLYRQGEEGLLQQDMEPQA
-4298 DERYQKAGTPLT
+4298 DERFNNELT
-4310 PNSAEVALRDA
+4310 RYLNGEMDKNEILHLGRPQGVMRAFLPNLPIV
-4321 IADLMRKS
+4321 MR
-4329 GLDVLES
+4329 
-4336 KEGQRVLDEANGR
+4336 QRVIKKGSEKKHDVDVSAIMNMPQH
-4349 YVRLSAKQK
+4349 LSLPIFVFK
-4358 RALETA
+4358 RSED
-4364 TIADES
+4364 TIG
-4370 TNNATVVSSA
+4370 V
-4380 AGAKVQ
+4380 
-4386 KNLEAL
+4386 L
-4392 ADSYKK
+4392 
-4398 RPNKARGFITDLSR
+4398 TDMR
-4412 SLDLEQHEA
+4412 
-4421 SQYGTFV
+4421 
-4428 TENGKTV
+4428 
-4435 TIRVSNHNAR
+4435 
-4445 VSNFDRN
+4445 DRN
-4452 GEIDGISIVISS
+4452 GKNVCVAIEL
-4464 HGNKGLNNDGNAHIV
+4464 KGQIQQGAEYL
-4479 EFFYS
+4479 
-4484 KQSLERSEGKPLADI
+4484 
-4499 ILSVSKALKSGEF
+4499 
-4512 KDNTGLA
+4512 
-4519 QRQEVNE
+4519 EVNDVRSFHG
-4526 QIIREQRLTNTRLY
+4526 RE
-4540 NPRASISPVRGQW
+4540 
-4553 TKDKILRRLK
+4553 
-4563 DIGGSRKGFHTAAKF
+4563 F
-4578 ISEFDSP
+4578 
-4585 EELEAHMY
+4585 
-4593 YHGTQYGGGALKPSI
+4593 
-4608 LMSDRDIERYGGGG
+4608 
-4622 YGVKYWGISVSKS
+4622 
-4635 KKVASNFSQ
+4635 
-4644 GEGVGIYP
+4644 
-4652 IILCKSAKVVEVNGV
+4652 
-4667 EDAEDLDEYIE
+4667 
-4678 QLWKDGVDAVWI
+4678 
-4690 GKGEQELCVLNPR
+4690 
-4703 AIVNINRA
+4703 
-4711 DYYRYYKLG
+4711 
-4720 SEENP
+4720 
-4725 LKIID
+4725 
-4730 KEGIAKLYHDAKA
+4730 
-4743 YIQAYKKSPRKP
+4743 
-4755 LSPSLF
+4755 
-4761 EESNNGEFEY
+4761 
-4771 KPKDKY
+4771 
-4777 EAEMRE
+4777 
-4783 YEQKMDEYL
+4783 
-4792 NSDEYREWEKAREY
+4792 
-4806 AEKNIRF
+4806 
-4813 FRTSNGKAYGFTVGG
+4813 
-4828 KIYIDPRIATA
+4828 
-4839 ETPIH
+4839 
-4844 EYAHLW
+4844 
-4850 ATAMRE
+4850 
-4856 GNPTEWKNIVGLMK
+4856 KNIVEPIANNKTLKWVDKEKGLAYL
-4870 GTSVWA
+4870 SSA
-4876 EVQKLYPELKND
+4876 SQPVQQEKDKKVLNDATKVVKDFVNPKISDENVADGGIMFRD
-4888 DDIADE
+4888 DD
-4894 VLATFSGRRG
+4894 
-4904 AERLRAE
+4904 
-4911 QQKIMQGNGSV
+4911 
-4922 FEKAAAVGAL
+4922 VGL
-4932 ARVKQALSKF
+4932 
-4942 WKGVADFLGIHYT
+4942 
-4955 SAEEVADRVMKDL
+4955 EETITKMKV
-4968 LEGVDPRKF
+4968 E
-4977 GVGGVLR
+4977 
-4984 ESIRLP
+4984 
-4990 KDEYAKVAHAIA
+4990 A
-5002 TNTGLKKAGMNEV
+5002 
-5015 FTDNNYYIYTAKKN
+5015 
-5029 GDFTVRFG
+5029 
-5037 LPIEGNEDVINE
+5037 
-5049 LSKGVKDGTI
+5049 
-5059 RNTRSLHSVIERE
+5059 
-5072 RSERNENN
+5072 
-5080 HNNVNAEGRQKST
+5080 
-5093 GAIGDL
+5093 
-5099 ALRQQADSTGSDGY
+5099 
-5113 LGEEIPGRTPA
+5113 
-5124 GNSDRGAGRGRVDD
+5124 
-5138 TSYRQGEGAP
+5138 
-5148 HVSTSSESKT
+5148 T

-5164 TDNLNLG
+5164 TENLNLG
-5171 GNVVVHESAEG
+5171 GRVVVHESAEG

-5195 TRTGQIH
+5195 TQTGQIH

-5211 ADVTQTILHESVAH
+5211 ADVTQTILHEAVAH

-5239 FLDSIFA
+5239 FLDSVLA
-5246 AASQEVKDAINEL
+5246 AASQEVKDAINGL

-5293 LFATLRRLFNRALE
+5293 LFATIRRLFNRALE

-5323 ILWCSYQNLKTD
+5323 ILWCSYQNLKTGE
-5335 VKGRYVAEAERI
+5335 KGRYVAEAERI

-5364 KKEHSVLLRGKLDNL
+5364 KKEHSVLLRGELDNL

-5389 RLVTSGAHLERTAW
+5389 RLVTRGSHLERTAW

-5470 SYEEIKMYVM
+5470 SYEEIKTYVM

-5497 EAYNRYKS
+5497 EAYDRYKS
-5505 IHPFGQK
+5505 MHPFGQK
-5512 TLDDFIDEYE
+5512 TLDYFIDEYE

-5531 LFGTQSVSDAMDEAQ
+5531 LFGTQSVSEAMDEAQ

-5559 SDSMW
+5559 TDSMW
-5564 DSIRAATN
+5564 DSIRAATK

-5772 ILTINGNPRAAQ
+5772 ILTINANPRAAQ

-5800 IALKAMTN
+5800 IALKDMTN

-5866 NDNILDTSNPLEK
+5866 NGNTLDMSNPLEK

-5894 FMRGVERYKGEITKA
+5894 FMKGVERYKGEITKA

-5921 IERLGNKVVYGH
+5921 TERLSNKIVYGH

-5968 QMGRSME
+5968 QSGRSME

-6018 AASVFKN
+6018 AASAFKN

-6051 LMWDGAAVMLGMLS
+6051 LMWDGAAVTLGMLS
-6065 AMCVPLMLSAI
+6065 AMCIPLMLSAI

-6086 PDSMRR
+6086 PESMRR

-6375 MLVRKMMTECA
+6375 MLVQKMMTECA

-6398 DKKIGRI
+6398 DEKIGRI

-6415 SLSKVE
+6415 TLSKVE
-6421 E
+6421 D